1 MPESTPE
8 KGIEILSSAS
18 RRENEIRS
26 EFRKIFFDNPI
37 PENEI
42 LFNLGL
48 FCNRQLMT
56 RFLFINDI
64 YRQIVP
70 VPGVVMEFGCRWGQN
85 LALFETFRGIYE
97 PFNHNRRFVGFDTF
111 EGFCEIT
118 PEDGEHGINREGAYA
133 MVPGYE
139 EKLEKILSYHEQ
151 ESPVS
156 HIQKF
161 QLRKG
166 DASEEIVKYLDEHP
180 ETIVAMAFFDMD
192 VYAPTKACLEAV
204 IPHLT
209 KGSLLVFD
217 ELNYDA
223 FPGETLALK
232 DVLGLDKVRI
242 QRSPYS
248 SRETYIVWE

>member
-1 MPESTPE
+1 MSNEAG
-8 KGIEILSSAS
+8 KDNIEILHTSSE
-18 RRENEIRS
+18 RENELR
-26 EFRKIFFDNPI
+26 EQFRKLFFDNPI
-37 PENEI
+37 PEKEL

-48 FCNRQLMT
+48 FCNRQLLT

-70 VPGVVMEFGCRWGQN
+70 VAGVVMEFGCRWGQN
-85 LALFETFRGIYE
+85 LALFESFRGIYE
-97 PFNHNRRFVGFDTF
+97 PFNHNRKIVGFDTF

-118 PEDGEHGINREGAYA
+118 PEDGEHAIAREGAYS
-133 MVPGYE
+133 MTKGYE
-139 EKLEKILSYHEQ
+139 TFLDKVLAYHEQ
-151 ESPVS
+151 ESPVA
-156 HIQKF
+156 HFKKYR
-161 QLRKG
+161 LRKG
-166 DASEEIVKYLDEHP
+166 DASRQIVKYLDEHP

-232 DVLGLDKVRI
+232 DVLGLEKVRI